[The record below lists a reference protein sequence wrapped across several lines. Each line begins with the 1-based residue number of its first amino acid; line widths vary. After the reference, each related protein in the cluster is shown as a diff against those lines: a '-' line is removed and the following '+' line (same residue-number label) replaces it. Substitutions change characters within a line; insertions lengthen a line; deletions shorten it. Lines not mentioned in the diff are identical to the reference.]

1 MKYTGAMGRSR
12 KATAHRT
19 SCLSRQLFVGNG
31 THGGT
36 VGGGGGRA
44 KLDLDVIKGM
54 GTGLNNVKK
63 AFDGLE
69 DLGGQYEDDFGN
81 GDLADKFG
89 DFADNWKLSRKR
101 LTDEVDALAQIAK
114 AAAEAYE
121 DIDHQL
127 AEAIRGA
134 DDPKSKKKG

>member
-1 MKYTGAMGRSR
+1 MGGENDHTR
-12 KATAHRT
+12 
-19 SCLSRQLFVGNG
+19 
-31 THGGT
+31 
-36 VGGGGGRA
+36 
-44 KLDLDVIKGM
+44 LDLDVIKGM
-54 GTGLNNVKK
+54 GRGLGSIKK

-69 DLGGQYEDDFGN
+69 DLGGKYEDDFGD

-101 LTDEVDALAQIAK
+101 LTDEVDTLAQIAK

-134 DDPKSKKKG
+134 QDPKRGK

>member
-1 MKYTGAMGRSR
+1 MGGEND
-12 KATAHRT
+12 RT
-19 SCLSRQLFVGNG
+19 R
-31 THGGT
+31 
-36 VGGGGGRA
+36 
-44 KLDLDVIKGM
+44 LDLDVIKGM
-54 GTGLNNVKK
+54 GRGLSSIKK

-69 DLGGQYEDDFGN
+69 DLGGKYGDDFGN
-81 GDLADKFG
+81 EDLADKFE
-89 DFADNWKLSRKR
+89 DFAGNWKLSRKR

-134 DDPKSKKKG
+134 QDPKRGK

>member
-1 MKYTGAMGRSR
+1 MG
-12 KATAHRT
+12 
-19 SCLSRQLFVGNG
+19 GD
-31 THGGT
+31 
-36 VGGGGGRA
+36 GGRT

-69 DLGGQYEDDFGN
+69 DLGGKYEDDFGN
-81 GDLADKFG
+81 DDLADKFG

-101 LTDEVDALAQIAK
+101 LTDEVDSLAQIAK

-134 DDPKSKKKG
+134 QDDSKPKKKG

>member
-1 MKYTGAMGRSR
+1 MNAREGIGA
-12 KATAHRT
+12 
-19 SCLSRQLFVGNG
+19 L
-31 THGGT
+31 
-36 VGGGGGRA
+36 VGGGGGRTQ
-44 KLDLDVIKGM
+44 LDLDVIKGM

-63 AFDGLE
+63 AFEGLE
-69 DLGGQYEDDFGN
+69 DLGGKYEEDFGN

-121 DIDHQL
+121 SIDHQL
-127 AEAIRGA
+127 AEAIRDA
-134 DDPKSKKKG
+134 QDPKPKKKG

>member
-1 MKYTGAMGRSR
+1 MGGENDHTR
-12 KATAHRT
+12 
-19 SCLSRQLFVGNG
+19 
-31 THGGT
+31 
-36 VGGGGGRA
+36 
-44 KLDLDVIKGM
+44 LDLDVIKGM
-54 GTGLNNVKK
+54 GRGLGSIKK

-69 DLGGQYEDDFGN
+69 DLGGKYEDDFGN

-101 LTDEVDALAQIAK
+101 LTDEIDALSQIAK

-134 DDPKSKKKG
+134 QDPKRGK

>member
-1 MKYTGAMGRSR
+1 MGGENDHTR
-12 KATAHRT
+12 
-19 SCLSRQLFVGNG
+19 
-31 THGGT
+31 
-36 VGGGGGRA
+36 
-44 KLDLDVIKGM
+44 LDLDVIKGM
-54 GTGLNNVKK
+54 GRGLGSIKK

-69 DLGGQYEDDFGN
+69 DLGGKYEDDFGN

-101 LTDEVDALAQIAK
+101 LTDEIDALSQIAK

-134 DDPKSKKKG
+134 QDPKKGK

>member
-1 MKYTGAMGRSR
+1 M
-12 KATAHRT
+12 
-19 SCLSRQLFVGNG
+19 
-31 THGGT
+31 HGGA
-36 VGGGGGRA
+36 VGGGGDRA
-44 KLDLDVIKGM
+44 RLDLDVIKGM

>member
-1 MKYTGAMGRSR
+1 MGGENDHTR
-12 KATAHRT
+12 
-19 SCLSRQLFVGNG
+19 
-31 THGGT
+31 
-36 VGGGGGRA
+36 
-44 KLDLDVIKGM
+44 LDLDVIKGM
-54 GTGLNNVKK
+54 GRGLGSIKK

-69 DLGGQYEDDFGN
+69 DLGGKYEDDFGD

-101 LTDEVDALAQIAK
+101 LTDEIDALSQIAK

-134 DDPKSKKKG
+134 QDPKKGK

>member
-1 MKYTGAMGRSR
+1 M
-12 KATAHRT
+12 
-19 SCLSRQLFVGNG
+19 
-31 THGGT
+31 
-36 VGGGGGRA
+36 GGGGDRA

-101 LTDEVDALAQIAK
+101 LTDEIDALAQIAK

-134 DDPKSKKKG
+134 QDPKSKKKG